1 MHRACGRLSRGSA
14 LALSVVL
21 PVVLGAVLGGA
32 VPRAHADEDPGK
44 AALASAS
51 AAKRA
56 AQKLEGEERGTALR
70 AVTTQYDAVS
80 ADEAFDRAV
89 RSEAAFRSGEIL
101 RTLKE
106 AEAADAR
113 FLRATELGAEV
124 EEGRAF
130 AARGLLER
138 AHLRRRAGEVDAALT
153 LYGEVRERFAVERR
167 SAAHAMSWAGKVLLG
182 ADRLAEARPVLV
194 GFGEAYPEYPKE
206 AVRNADLVAVELM
219 EAGDEAGARQIV
231 AELRAQMA
239 PVLEAGDKTAASV
252 QTALDA
258 MKVTEMFGGY

>member
-1 MHRACGRLSRGSA
+1 MHRACGRRSRGSA

-89 RSEAAFRSGEIL
+89 RSEAAFRSG
-101 RTLKE
+101 
-106 AEAADAR
+106 D